1 MNILD
6 EVLGQLMKSVN
17 QKLSEIIEPIVKH
30 KPKEQDKTKN
40 KCTKCKYNRKYAR
53 LYEKKYKT
61 MRTKCYCLLEKKIEQ
76 IRVLESENAALRN
89 IEDKKK
95 DKSVFINEISI
106 LCRDIMFD

>member
-1 MNILD
+1 MNIFDDIFYELTKI
-6 EVLGQLMKSVN
+6 LN

-30 KPKEQDKTKN
+30 KTEEQGKSKN
-40 KCTKCKYNRKYAR
+40 KCSKCKYNREYAR
-53 LYEKKYKT
+53 KYEKKYKSLRLT
-61 MRTKCYCLLEKKIEQ
+61 CYCLLEKKMEQ

-89 IEDKKK
+89 IKDK